1 MDYSNILYAKEEGIA
16 TITLNR
22 PEKLNALDSKILIE
36 LISAIDDAR
45 EDDEVKVMIMTG
57 AGRGFC
63 SGADLA
69 SPVSGSN
76 PKQPGINRPIR
87 LEPFVAFGAV
97 ARRLHDFHKPVIAAV
112 NGVSSGGGL
121 SLALLADIR
130 IASENA
136 SFISVFVRRG
146 LVADTGTTYL
156 LPRIVGTEN
165 ALQMMWTGEAV
176 DAKEA
181 ERIGLVSKVVAPDQL
196 MAAARELAGK
206 IAKGP
211 SLSIELMKRMV
222 YAGLEG
228 NSFTLQAAYEGW
240 AQEMCYLTD
249 DFKEGVAAF
258 LGKRKATFT
267 GN

>member
-1 MDYSNILYAKEEGIA
+1 MDYRNIIYAKEEGIA

-22 PEKLNALDSKILIE
+22 PEKLNALDSPILIE
-36 LISAIDDAR
+36 LMKAIAEAR
-45 EDDEVKVMIMTG
+45 EDDEVKVMIITG

-69 SPVSGSN
+69 SPVSGAN
-76 PKQPGINRPIR
+76 PKQPGINRPVR
-87 LEPFVAFGAV
+87 LEPFVSFGGV
-97 ARRLHDFHKPVIAAV
+97 ARRLHEFHKPIIAAV

-130 IASENA
+130 IVSENA
-136 SFISVFVRRG
+136 SFIAVFVRRG

-156 LPRIVGTEN
+156 LPRIIGASN
-165 ALQMMWTGEAV
+165 ALKMMWTGEAV
-176 DAKEA
+176 DAQEA
-181 ERIGLVSKVVAPDQL
+181 VKIGLASVVVPPDDL
-196 MAAARELAGK
+196 LPTARELAAK
-206 IAKGP
+206 IARGP
-211 SLSIELMKRMV
+211 SLAIELMKRMV
-222 YAGLEG
+222 YDGMEG
-228 NSFTLQAAYEGW
+228 NSFAQQAAYEGW

-258 LGKRKATFT
+258 LGKRKAVFT

>member
-1 MDYSNILYAKEEGIA
+1 MEFSTIIYEKEGGIA

-22 PEKLNALDSKILIE
+22 PDKLNALDNVLLLDLIN
-36 LISAIDDAR
+36 AFDDAR
-45 EDDEVKVMIMTG
+45 EDDAVKALIITG

-76 PKQPGINRPIR
+76 PKQPNINRPMK
-87 LEPFVAFGAV
+87 LEPFIGFGAM
-97 ARRLHDFHKPVIAAV
+97 ARRLHEFPKPVIAAV

-130 IASENA
+130 VASENA
-136 SFISVFVRRG
+136 SFIAVFVRRG

-156 LPRIVGTEN
+156 LPRIVGTAN
-165 ALQMMWTGEAV
+165 ALRMMWTGEAV
-176 DAKEA
+176 DAREA
-181 ERIGLVSKVVAPDQL
+181 ERLGIVSMVVPPDQL
-196 MAAARELAGK
+196 LSAARELAGK
-206 IAKGP
+206 IAQGP
-211 SLSIELMKRMV
+211 SVAIELMKRMV
-222 YAGLEG
+222 YDGWEG
-228 NSFTLQAAYEGW
+228 NAFSLQAAYEGW

-249 DFKEGVAAF
+249 DFKEGVNAF
-258 LGKRKATFT
+258 LSKRKAQFT